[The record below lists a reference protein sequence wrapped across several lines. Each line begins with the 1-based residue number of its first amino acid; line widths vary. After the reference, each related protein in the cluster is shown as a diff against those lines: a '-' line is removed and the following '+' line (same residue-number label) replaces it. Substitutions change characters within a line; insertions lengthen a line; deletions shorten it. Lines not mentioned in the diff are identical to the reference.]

1 MNTIAH
7 IEDAVFIQNDQVKTS
22 SLKVAE
28 LFGKQQKR
36 RITQT

>member
-1 MNTIAH
+1 MNTITH

-28 LFGKQQKR
+28 LLANNIKM
-36 RITQT
+36 